1 MSARNRLP
9 FTAAQWQELE
19 HQALI
24 FKYMVSGIPVPP
36 DLLYAMKRSSLDTPF
51 ISRLFPHQY
60 PDGNTSYFSVLTRI
74 IHYDAQVLGLY
85 CVCAVGWNF
94 VQMGSGR
101 KIDPEP
107 GRCRRTDGKKWRC
120 SKEAYPDS
128 KYCERH
134 MHRGKNRSR
143 KPVEVLK
150 PTTTITALTSNP
162 STPPISSITHN
173 STASLSTNSFPSE
186 IHTHSCFN
194 TPPPHPFLYQ
204 HGSFSRPP
212 GSAHLQHNS
221 NPSLLL
227 DPPADYRRNRY
238 VYAGKEDVDKHPF
251 LSEEHS
257 GNMRGFSASSMEDP
271 WQLTPLTMSCSS
283 SSPRHKNCS
292 ALQGDYSSYLQLQSF
307 GGSPKQVKQDEHYYA
322 VGKYNEMQS
331 KMDREK
337 PEKTMHHFFGEWS
350 PKDRESWVD
359 LDDKSSNTGAV
370 SETRLSMSILNSS
383 QHDFSSIFSS
393 NKHNEN

>member
-1 MSARNRLP
+1 MSSRNRFP

-36 DLLYAMKRSSLDTPF
+36 DLLYTIKRTSLDTPF

-60 PDGNTSYFSVLTRI
+60 PDV
-74 IHYDAQVLGLY
+74 
-85 CVCAVGWNF
+85 AVGWNY

-150 PTTTITALTSNP
+150 TTNSNP

-173 STASLSTNSFPSE
+173 SSTLSSSHSFGSLTNSE
-186 IHTHSCFN
+186 TH
-194 TPPPHPFLYQ
+194 PHPHPFLY
-204 HGSFSRPP
+204 HHASAS
-212 GSAHLQHNS
+212 SAH
-221 NPSLLL
+221 PSLL
-227 DPPADYRRNRY
+227 PDYRRNRN
-238 VYAGKEDVDKHPF
+238 VYGGKEEDVDQHPF
-251 LSEEHS
+251 VREQHS

-283 SSPRHKNCS
+283 SSSRYKNGS

-307 GGSPKQVKQDEHYYA
+307 G
-322 VGKYNEMQS
+322 KYNEMQS
-331 KMDREK
+331 KMERDE
-337 PEKTMHHFFGEWS
+337 PQKTMHHFFDEWS
-350 PKDRESWVD
+350 PKESDRESWVD
-359 LDDKSSNTGAV
+359 LDDKSSNTGSVCA
-370 SETRLSMSILNSS
+370 TRLSMSIPN
-383 QHDFSSIFSS
+383 HDFSSIFTS